1 MGKWY
6 TIEAQ
11 HGDIIITE
19 MPDRVSRPDPV
30 VMAYDIETT
39 KSPLKFPD
47 SSVDKIMMISYMI
60 DGQGFLITNREIVS
74 QDIEDFEYTP
84 KPEFPGV
91 FTIFNEENEKGVLG
105 RFFEH
110 IREEKPTVIATF
122 NGDFFDWPFVD
133 ARAKFHGLDLYQ
145 EIGFAKDSEDEY
157 KSGHCAHM
165 DCFRWVKR
173 DSYLPQGSQGLKA
186 VTTAKLGYNPLEI
199 DPELMTPYAVEKPQV
214 MAEYSV
220 SDAVA
225 TYYLYMKYVHP
236 FIFSLCN
243 ILPLNPDEVLR
254 KGTGTLCEMLLTV
267 QAYKSNI
274 LLPNK
279 HKEPIERFYNGRLLE
294 SETYVGGHVES
305 LEAGVFR
312 SDIPASFNVDTTAID
327 ELLEQLDRALK
338 FSIQVEGKKNLED
351 IENYDEV
358 KDQITAA
365 LVNLKEN
372 PKRDEKPSIYH
383 VDVASMYPNIMTTNR
398 LQPDSMITEEDCA
411 ACDFNRP
418 GKTCDRRMPW
428 SWRGEFFPP
437 KKEEYLMVRE
447 SLAKETFPPKKF
459 SNVPRTF
466 DELPVAEQATHIK
479 KRLTEYSRKVYNKIK
494 QTETVE
500 REAIIC
506 QRENPFYVNTVR
518 SFRDRRYEYKGL
530 QKVWK
535 KKVDEIPS
543 SDAAAKEEAKKMV
556 VLYDSLQ
563 LAHKVILNSFY
574 GYVMRKGSRWYSM
587 EMAGVT
593 CLTGA
598 TIIQLARGLVERLG
612 RPLELDTDGIWCI
625 LPGSFPEDFCFK
637 LKDGKKLPVSYPCVM
652 LNHLVHEKFTNHQY
666 QTLVDEKKLKY
677 ETHSDNSIFF
687 EVDGPYKAM
696 ILPTSKEEDKGLKK
710 RYAVFNDDGSLAE
723 LKGFEIKR
731 RGELRLIK
739 AFQSQVFQMFL
750 EGTTLDECY
759 KAVASVATSW
769 LNILTTHGAT
779 LEDNDLI
786 DLISENRSM
795 SKTLDEYGG
804 QKSTSICTARR
815 LAEFLG
821 SQMVKDKGLACK
833 YIISKKP
840 LGAPVT
846 ERAVPVE
853 IFSAD
858 MDVKSHYLKKWLKDP
873 SITDFDPRAIIDWEY
888 YIERLGSTVQ
898 KIITIPA
905 AYQGLD
911 NPVPQLPHP
920 DWLMKRISA
929 LKDKKKQQRIGSY
942 FLKSEEPNARYSNRL
957 NDDKE
962 NHNIEIIDED
972 MPDIEDIADKGA
984 KAKKA
989 AAKVSKRKVQ
999 STNNKKLEE
1008 PIVSVPSNIPDP
1020 NEDYSAWLSY
1030 QKQKWKA
1037 QKQARERRQHL
1048 FGESD
1053 YAKNNTGLSG
1063 MFRNQ
1068 AEKAYSNSWSVL
1080 QYSSTD
1086 IPGQVRAFV
1095 YINNKIQVVRI
1106 NIPRRIFVNFK
1117 TDKLPPGSIS
1127 NCTVTKVNNSLPN
1140 GHSSVHLFKLEMPE
1154 ETYQEEMAKANSIL
1168 KHHTVEG
1175 IYESHIDFEKRVLL
1189 EVGTQ
1194 CSLDDSK
1201 PGILGMGLEKGFDMD
1216 WLIPREPQ
1224 GYSKRNYL
1232 ADANFDHIH
1241 IHHISSKDMQVISV
1255 IPVWADTASVF
1266 VLRPSSQAQQFPN
1279 MKRMYMDALREKKES
1294 LTENFFHYQES
1305 LEFDVQYFDNLRTL
1319 YRKLGGHLSKLH
1331 GEKNTRALVALQSA
1345 YPERLKKLV
1354 RSLNDFPIMEIKSQG
1369 NVSMTLN
1376 WQRDCAKKVIKGYIG
1391 LERWIS
1397 HLVNLANYSNIPL
1410 GNLQS
1415 DDTSYL
1421 IDILYARKLQ
1431 ESNIVL
1437 WWSPSPMPDNGG
1449 SEKDSVLPSMDPLE
1463 LPTVNNPGMYN
1474 KVCVELEIRNLSVN
1488 TILTASIINEAEG
1501 TDMAGTAV
1509 EGENEIS
1516 SFVENSFSSPALSV
1530 LSSMVKGWWNE
1541 AIEDNLNADMM
1552 VNSFLKWVA
1561 SPSSY
1566 LYDRSLYYHV
1576 QNLSKKAFVQLVKE
1590 FRKLGTSLVYADQN
1604 RVLLSTSKKAVENT
1618 YAFANYLVKSI
1629 RSKSLF
1635 SFLDI
1640 DIKEYWDTLLWM
1652 DDVNYG
1658 GRGCQEIP
1666 EDQEELPLKTYMNW
1680 HMKKF
1685 LPPMLQTE
1693 LEDWVVEFLQRIIES
1708 KEEKEGN
1715 GKFNA
1720 SPRGTQIPSSAIQR
1734 VENKHSDKA
1743 GEEDYIGKGVLGNLE
1758 RPLMKRIRF
1767 LLKRHNE
1774 GASNPVIMEEFTS
1787 PVVAGSVRPVGNV
1800 ITQYINML
1808 CAVYGLSEDLS
1819 LENQLLKR
1827 HLLEI
1832 IEVREFSPQ
1841 AEFKNPSASLK
1852 LPQVICAN
1860 CSFVR
1865 DFDFC
1870 RHDDLAHKETNGSS
1884 SYYVFVCE
1892 NCGKD
1897 YKRVSLEERLVQEVQ
1912 RMATLYQVQDLKC
1925 GKCRR
1930 TREFDLSEYCECS
1943 GSWVETIPRME
1954 LMRTIEVYKHVAKFY
1969 DFKLLQNL
1977 L

>member
-1 MGKWY
+1 M
-6 TIEAQ
+6 EAKQ
-11 HGDIIITE
+11 GDVGITE
-19 MPDRVSRPDPV
+19 MPERVSRPDPV

-60 DGQGFLITNREIVS
+60 DGQGYLITNREIVS
-74 QDIEDFEYTP
+74 QDIDDFEYTP
-84 KPEFPGV
+84 KPEYPGN
-91 FTIFNEENEKGVLG
+91 FIIFNEGNEKDVLI

-133 ARAKFHGLDLYQ
+133 ARAQFHGLDLYQ
-145 EIGFAKDSEDEY
+145 EIGFQKDSEDEY
-157 KSGHCAHM
+157 KSGHCVHM

-199 DPELMTPYAVEKPQV
+199 DPELMTPYASEKPQV

-243 ILPLNPDEVLR
+243 IIPLNPDEVLR
-254 KGTGTLCEMLLTV
+254 KGTGTLCEMLLMV
-267 QAYKSNI
+267 QAYNSSI

-279 HKEPIERFYNGRLLE
+279 HKEPAERFYNGHLLE

-312 SDIPASFNVDTTAID
+312 SDIPATFNVDTTAID

-338 FSIQVEGKKNLED
+338 FSIEVEAKKNLD
-351 IENYDEV
+351 DVENYDEV
-358 KDQITAA
+358 RDEIAARLYQLKD
-365 LVNLKEN
+365 K

-398 LQPDSMITEEDCA
+398 LQPDSMVSEEDCA

-418 GKTCDRRMPW
+418 GKTCDRRLPW

-437 KKEEYLMVRE
+437 KKEEYLMIRE
-447 SLAKETFPPKKF
+447 SLSKETFPPTKF

-466 DELPVAEQATHIK
+466 DQLSVTEQASYVK
-479 KRLTEYSRKVYNKIK
+479 KRLTEYSKKVYSKIK
-494 QTETVE
+494 QTETIE

-518 SFRDRRYEYKGL
+518 SFRDRRYEFKGL
-530 QKVWK
+530 CKVWK
-535 KKVDEIPS
+535 KKVDEVPAG
-543 SDAAAKEEAKKMV
+543 DAAGKEEAKKMI

-598 TIIQLARGLVERLG
+598 TIIQLARSLVERLG

-625 LPGSFPEDFCFK
+625 LPGSFPEDFTFK

-666 QTLVDEKKLKY
+666 QTLADEKTFKY

-739 AFQSQVFQMFL
+739 AFQSQVFKVFL
-750 EGTTLDECY
+750 DGSTLEECY
-759 KAVASVATSW
+759 NAVASVANSW
-769 LNILTTHGAT
+769 LDILMSHGST
-779 LEDNDLI
+779 LEDSDLI

-795 SKTLDEYGG
+795 SKTLDEYEG

-840 LGAPVT
+840 LGSPVT
-846 ERAVPVE
+846 ERAIPVE
-853 IFSAD
+853 IFSAEY
-858 MDVKSHYLKKWLKDP
+858 DVKSHYLKKWLKDP
-873 SITDFDPRAIIDWEY
+873 SITDFDPRAIIDWDY
-888 YIERLGSTVQ
+888 YTERLGSTVQ

-905 AYQGLD
+905 AYQGVD
-911 NPVPQLPHP
+911 NPVPRLPHP
-920 DWLMKRISA
+920 DWLNKRIAA
-929 LKDKKKQQRIGSY
+929 LKDKKKQRKIGN
-942 FLKSEEPNARYSNRL
+942 FFNKSDDPMARFQ
-957 NDDKE
+957 
-962 NHNIEIIDED
+962 HQIEQEGSSGGSDED
-972 MPDIEDIADKGA
+972 IMDIEDIADQGV
-984 KAKKA
+984 KARKT
-989 AAKVSKRKVQ
+989 AAKVTNKRSARATKD
-999 STNNKKLEE
+999 NKLLED
-1008 PIVSVPSNIPDP
+1008 PIASLPAVMPDP
-1020 NEDYSAWLSY
+1020 QEDYSEWLKY
-1030 QKQKWKA
+1030 QKQKWKV
-1037 QKQARERRQHL
+1037 QKQARERRHHL
-1048 FGESD
+1048 FGESGS
-1053 YAKNNTGLSG
+1053 AKNNTGLTG

-1068 AEKAYSNSWSVL
+1068 AEKAYSSSWNIL
-1080 QYSSTD
+1080 QYRPSD
-1086 IPGQVRAFV
+1086 VPGQVRAFV
-1095 YINNKIQVVRI
+1095 FINNKIQAVRI
-1106 NIPRRIFVNFK
+1106 NIQRRVFVNFK
-1117 TDKLPPGSIS
+1117 TDQLPSGSIS
-1127 NCTVTKVNNSLPN
+1127 DCTVTKVNHTLPN

-1154 ETYQEEMAKANSIL
+1154 DTYQEEMAKADSIL
-1168 KHHTVEG
+1168 KHHSVEG
-1175 IYESHIDFEKRVLL
+1175 IYESQVEFDKRALL
-1189 EVGTQ
+1189 DIGTQ
-1194 CSLDDSK
+1194 CTLDDSQH
-1201 PGILGMGLEKGFDMD
+1201 GLLGKGLEHGFNMN
-1216 WLIPREPQ
+1216 WLIPKNQ
-1224 GYSKRNYL
+1224 GKSSAPKYLENASLNY
-1232 ADANFDHIH
+1232 IH
-1241 IHHISSKDMQVISV
+1241 VQHISSRDLQIISV
-1255 IPVWADTASVF
+1255 IPTWSNMATIF
-1266 VLRPSSQAQQFPN
+1266 VSRPSSQAQHLPN
-1279 MKRMYMDALREKKES
+1279 MKKMYSDEFVARGDS
-1294 LTENFFHYQES
+1294 LSEEAFKYQEA
-1305 LEFDVQYFDNLRTL
+1305 LDFDVQYFENLRTL
-1319 YRKLGGHLSKLH
+1319 YRKVGTYLSKLH
-1331 GEKNTRALVALQSA
+1331 SEKNTRAIVSLQSA
-1345 YPERLKKLV
+1345 YPERLQKLIRPV
-1354 RSLNDFPIMEIKSQG
+1354 NDFPIVEIRSSG
-1369 NVSMTLN
+1369 TIAMSLN
-1376 WQRDCAKKVIKGYIG
+1376 WQRDCAKRVLKSYFSLGQW
-1391 LERWIS
+1391 LS
-1397 HLVNLANYSNIPL
+1397 HLTNLANYSNVPL
-1410 GNLQS
+1410 GNLKA

-1421 IDILYARKLQ
+1421 IDIMYARKLQ

-1449 SEKDSVLPSMDPLE
+1449 CEKDSVLPSMDSLD
-1463 LPTVNNPGMYN
+1463 LPIVNNPGLYS
-1474 KVCVELEIRNLSVN
+1474 KICVELEIRNLSIN

-1501 TDMAGTAV
+1501 TAMAGTAV
-1509 EGENEIS
+1509 AGDNNEIT
-1516 SFVENSFSSPALSV
+1516 SFVENSFSTPALSV
-1530 LSSMVKGWWNE
+1530 LSTMVKGWWNE
-1541 AIEDNLNADMM
+1541 AVEENLNADMM
-1552 VNSFLKWVA
+1552 VNSFLKWIA
-1561 SPSSY
+1561 SPESY

-1590 FRKLGTSLVYADQN
+1590 FRKLGSTLVYADQN
-1604 RVLLSTSKKAVENT
+1604 RVLIATTKTAIENT
-1618 YAFANYLVKSI
+1618 YAFSNYVVKSI

-1666 EDQEELPLKTYMNW
+1666 ENLEDLVLNTYLNW
-1680 HMKKF
+1680 HVKKF

-1693 LEDWVVEFLQRIIES
+1693 LEDWIIEFLQRFIEV
-1708 KEEKEGN
+1708 KEEQSMAHITG
-1715 GKFNA
+1715 
-1720 SPRGTQIPSSAIQR
+1720 SQPRSTPITSTALQR
-1734 VENKHSDKA
+1734 AQKDKKTTDI
-1743 GEEDYIGKGVLGNLE
+1743 GDEEYLGKGLLKNLE
-1758 RPLMKRIRF
+1758 KP
-1767 LLKRHNE
+1767 LLKRVRHLLKRYHD
-1774 GASNPVIMEEFTS
+1774 GASNPVIMEEFTTAIS
-1787 PVVAGSVRPVGNV
+1787 AGSVEPTGNV
-1800 ITQYINML
+1800 ITMFIKML
-1808 CAVYGLSEDLS
+1808 CAVYGLSQDFVF
-1819 LENQLLKR
+1819 ENQLLKR
-1827 HLLEI
+1827 HLLDVV
-1832 IEVREFSPQ
+1832 EVREFSAE

-1852 LPQVICAN
+1852 LPQVICEN
-1860 CSFVR
+1860 CSYVR
-1865 DFDFC
+1865 DLDFC
-1870 RHDDLAHKETNGSS
+1870 RNDDLARKETNGAT
-1884 SYYVFVCE
+1884 SYYAFACE

-1912 RMATLYQVQDLKC
+1912 RFMTLYQVQDLRCDKC
-1925 GKCRR
+1925 KK
-1930 TREFDLSEYCECS
+1930 TREYDLSEHCECS
-1943 GSWVETIPRME
+1943 GSWVETIPRD
-1954 LMRTIEVYKHVAKFY
+1954 EVMKTVNIYKHVADFY
-1969 DFKLLQNL
+1969 DFKLLQDL
-1977 L
+1977 LSLL